1 MHVCVNNNTD
11 RSTPLKASNIAIVIG
26 RLARNIALSSKEL
39 PKALALSAETLPIF
53 VLRNDI
59 SKGKYFYNNN
69 T

>member
-1 MHVCVNNNTD
+1 MCVNNNTD
-11 RSTPLKASNIAIVIG
+11 RSPLKASNIAIVIG

-59 SKGKYFYNNN
+59 SKGKCFYNNN